1 VGERCSELYDWDECS
16 HVGRAEGWSDDMI
29 FGESEG

>member
-16 HVGRAEGWSDDMI
+16 HVGRAEGWSDDI
-29 FGESEG
+29 ED